1 MPTVFAITGEMDSW
15 IPMMMAFA
23 ITGAKAAVRAMAAE
37 MARATAAEMARAT
50 AAEMARATVM
60 AAETAMVMA
69 RVAAITRAE
78 TDEKSKDLHLE
89 VLFNIAFPGPGR

>member
-37 MARATAAEMARAT
+37 MV
-50 AAEMARATVM
+50 RATVM

>member
-23 ITGAKAAVRAMAAE
+23 TTGAKAAVRAMAAE
-37 MARATAAEMARAT
+37 MARAT
-50 AAEMARATVM
+50 VM
-60 AAETAMVMA
+60 AAETEMVMA
-69 RVAAITRAE
+69 RVEAITRAE

>member
-23 ITGAKAAVRAMAAE
+23 TTGAKAAVRAMAAE
-37 MARATAAEMARAT
+37 TVKAMETAVA
-50 AAEMARATVM
+50 MARATVM

-78 TDEKSKDLHLE
+78 TDKKSKDLHLE

>member
-37 MARATAAEMARAT
+37 MARAT
-50 AAEMARATVM
+50 VM
-60 AAETAMVMA
+60 AAETAMVMD

>member
-1 MPTVFAITGEMDSW
+1 MPTAFAITGGMDSW

-23 ITGAKAAVRAMAAE
+23 TTGAKAAVRAMAAE
-37 MARATAAEMARAT
+37 MV
-50 AAEMARATVM
+50 RATVM
-60 AAETAMVMA
+60 AAETAMVMD

>member
-23 ITGAKAAVRAMAAE
+23 TTGAKAAVRAM
-37 MARATAAEMARAT
+37 AAEMARAT

-69 RVAAITRAE
+69 RVEAITRAE

>member
-50 AAEMARATVM
+50 VM

-69 RVAAITRAE
+69 RVEAITRAE